1 MPRPKGSRKVS
12 SHSTKHS
19 LISPSSPIS
28 LFSPFP
34 VPTPTSVLLTNAF
47 SHLLHGSSD
56 FLDDESS
63 WMKKTSV
70 HPSSTINRGGRPKK
84 ADAINA
90 NEESTI
96 VRQSPTNGSSD
107 THDNDG
113 STSRVVVNPA
123 VLRYLEQNRH
133 ASGSSISSSSDSL
146 VNAGNQESFDHL
158 LKSIAEEESMIN
170 QNTEVEAQGF
180 VSTSDV
186 TQLDTPIPD
195 DLVWD
200 LCSCSTDFLAS
211 ARLAQWILTR
221 EQPSASVPLT

>member
-1 MPRPKGSRKVS
+1 MPRPKGSKKVS
-12 SHSTKHS
+12 SHSTNPS

-34 VPTPTSVLLTNAF
+34 APTSTSVLLSNAF
-47 SHLLHGSSD
+47 SNLLHSSSD
-56 FLDDESS
+56 FLGDESH
-63 WMKKTSV
+63 WMKTSV

-84 ADAINA
+84 ADLSTA
-90 NEESTI
+90 NDESTI
-96 VRQSPTNGSSD
+96 VSQSSNSCSSD
-107 THDNDG
+107 THDNDC
-113 STSRVVVNPA
+113 SASRVVVNPA

-133 ASGSSISSSSDSL
+133 ANGSSISTPSDSL
-146 VNAGNQESFDHL
+146 VNAENQESFDHL

-170 QNTEVEAQGF
+170 RGTELEAQAF

-186 TQLDTPIPD
+186 TELDRLIPD

-200 LCSCSTDFLAS
+200 FCNCSTDFLAS